1 MDNERAL
8 IIIKRHIDYDLLNPY
23 ECWHECIFDMQ
34 AYSRW
39 AANEIYER
47 IANEAN
53 RLPSHITGQEQ
64 RAPISIIN
72 EFIDLMDEC
81 YDAYKD
87 FDDIQK
93 VFMYAKFEALDILD
107 LLYS

>member
-8 IIIKRHIDYDLLNPY
+8 VIIKNHIDNDFLDPY
-23 ECWHECIFDMQ
+23 EGWDKCIFDMQ

-47 IANEAN
+47 IYNETNAV
-53 RLPSHITGQEQ
+53 PSFLTGKAQ
-64 RAPISIIN
+64 RTPMSIIN

-81 YDAYKD
+81 YEIYKD

-93 VFMYAKFEALDILD
+93 TFMHGKFEALDILD